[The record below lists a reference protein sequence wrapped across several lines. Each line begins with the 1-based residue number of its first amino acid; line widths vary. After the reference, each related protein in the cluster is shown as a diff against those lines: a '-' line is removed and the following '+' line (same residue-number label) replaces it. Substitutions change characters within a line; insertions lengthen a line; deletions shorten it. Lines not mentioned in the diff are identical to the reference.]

1 MSAAAAAGRFPF
13 QAAAAYDCA
22 GDLVKNLRI
31 FATLISGVQLELSD
45 CPTGRDLVR
54 ALLRYTDEP
63 AKALVIE
70 ATDMEGHVVR
80 IVIHGDESE
89 VAKVSIGTEA

>member
-1 MSAAAAAGRFPF
+1 
-13 QAAAAYDCA
+13 
-22 GDLVKNLRI
+22 
-31 FATLISGVQLELSD
+31 
-45 CPTGRDLVR
+45 VR

-70 ATDMEGHVVR
+70 ATDKEGHVVR